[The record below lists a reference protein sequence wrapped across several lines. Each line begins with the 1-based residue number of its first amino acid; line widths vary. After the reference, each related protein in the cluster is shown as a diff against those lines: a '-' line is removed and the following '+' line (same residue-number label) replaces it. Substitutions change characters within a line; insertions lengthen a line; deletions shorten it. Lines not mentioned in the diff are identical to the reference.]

1 MSSAFP
7 HLLSPIELG
16 RVRLRNRV
24 VMGSMHTGL
33 EDRAWHIDRLAAFFA
48 ERARGGVGLIV
59 TGGYSPS
66 RDGWLWPFAC
76 AMLDETDAERHRVI
90 TQAVHEAGGK
100 IALQILHGGRDSN
113 IPTNLAP
120 SAVASP
126 LTAFEPRAFTE
137 QEIETTIADHVRCAR
152 LARLAGYDGV
162 EIMGGEGFLI
172 NQFLAP
178 RTNTR
183 TDRWGGSAANRR
195 RFPVE
200 VAARTRA
207 AVGDDLLIMFRMS
220 LAEFVEDGQTYA
232 EIIDLAK
239 ELEGAGVD
247 VINTD
252 IGWHESRVPT
262 IVTSVPRAAFVGYT
276 AALKEH
282 ISIPVC
288 ASNRI
293 NMPEVAEQILERGEA
308 DLISLARPLLADPEW
323 VNKAAGSRVDEINTC
338 IACNQACLDHTFTRQ
353 TVSCL
358 VNPRACHE
366 TLLRLLPTRRA
377 KRVAV
382 VGAGPAGLSAAIGL
396 AERGHRVELFEA
408 EDRIGGQF
416 DLARRIPGKEEFDE
430 TIRYYRRKLE
440 LTGVTVH
447 LNARVT
453 AAQLAAGD
461 WDDVVL
467 ATGVRPRVPDIPGID
482 HPMVLSYPELIRREK
497 PVGDRVAVIG
507 AGGIGFDVGEFLTAG
522 HQGTLPLDQWR
533 DEWGVTD
540 DIHAPGQLRTR
551 RPAPGIREVT
561 LLQRKSGPFGL
572 TLGKTTGWIHR
583 AALEAR
589 GVEQIGGVNYERI
602 DDRGL
607 HISFGPQRQ
616 GRRVIEVDNVV
627 VCAGQESV
635 RDLGDQLESLGVRVH
650 VIGGADEAKELD
662 AKRAIQQGTQLAAEL

>member
-7 HLLSPIELG
+7 HLLSPIDLG

-90 TQAVHEAGGK
+90 TEAVHEAGGK

-152 LARLAGYDGV
+152 LAQLAGYDGV

-200 VAARTRA
+200 VATRTRA

-239 ELEGAGVD
+239 ELEAAGVD

-366 TLLRLLPTRRA
+366 TLLQLLPTRRA

-396 AERGHRVELFEA
+396 AERGHQVELFEA

-440 LTGVTVH
+440 LTGVTVR

-453 AAQLAAGD
+453 AEQLAAGD

-522 HQGTLPLDQWR
+522 HQGPLTLDEWR

-540 DIHAPGQLRTR
+540 DIHAPGQLRPR

-589 GVEQIGGVNYERI
+589 GVQQIGGVNYERI

-662 AKRAIQQGTQLAAEL
+662 AERAIQQGTQLAAEL

>member
-90 TQAVHEAGGK
+90 TEAVHEAGGK

-137 QEIETTIADHVRCAR
+137 QEIETTIADHVRCAQ
-152 LARLAGYDGV
+152 LAQLAGYDGV

-183 TDRWGGSAANRR
+183 TDRWGGSAENRR

-200 VAARTRA
+200 VAARTRD

-239 ELEGAGVD
+239 ELEVAGVD

-396 AERGHRVELFEA
+396 AERGHQVELFEA

-453 AAQLAAGD
+453 AGQLAAGD

>member
-7 HLLSPIELG
+7 HLLSPIDLG

-90 TQAVHEAGGK
+90 TEAVHEEGGK

-152 LARLAGYDGV
+152 LAQLAGYDGV

-200 VAARTRA
+200 VATRTRA

-239 ELEGAGVD
+239 ELEAAGVD

-366 TLLRLLPTRRA
+366 TLLQLLPTRRA

-396 AERGHRVELFEA
+396 AERGHQVELFEA

-440 LTGVTVH
+440 LTGVTVR

-453 AAQLAAGD
+453 AEQLAAGD

-522 HQGTLPLDQWR
+522 HQGPLTLDEWR

-540 DIHAPGQLRTR
+540 DIHAPGQLRPR

-589 GVEQIGGVNYERI
+589 GVQQIGGVNYERI

-662 AKRAIQQGTQLAAEL
+662 AERAIQQGTQLAAEL

>member
-1 MSSAFP
+1 MSSTFP

-33 EDRAWHIDRLAAFFA
+33 EDRPWHIDRLAAFFA

-66 RDGWLWPFAC
+66 REGWLWPFAC
-76 AMLDETDAERHRVI
+76 AMLDETDAERHRAI
-90 TQAVHEAGGK
+90 TEAVHEAGGK

-152 LARLAGYDGV
+152 LAQLAGYDGV

-200 VAARTRA
+200 VATRTRD
-207 AVGDDLLIMFRMS
+207 AVGEDLLVMFRMS
-220 LAEFVEDGQTYA
+220 LAEFVEEGQTFV

-239 ELEGAGVD
+239 ELESAGVD

-282 ISIPVC
+282 ITIPVC

-293 NMPEVAEQILERGEA
+293 NMPEVAEDILARGEA
-308 DLISLARPLLADPEW
+308 DLISLARPLLADPDW
-323 VNKAAGSRVDEINTC
+323 VNKAAESRVDEINTC

-366 TLLRLLPTRRA
+366 TLLELLPTKRA
-377 KRVAV
+377 KRIAV
-382 VGAGPAGLSAAIGL
+382 VGAGPAGLSAAVGL

-408 EDRIGGQF
+408 ESRIGGQF
-416 DLARRIPGKEEFDE
+416 DLARRIPGKEEFHE

-447 LNARVT
+447 LDVRAT
-453 AAQLAAGD
+453 AEQLAAGG
-461 WDDVVL
+461 WDEVVL
-467 ATGVRPRVPDIPGID
+467 ATGVRPRVPDILGID
-482 HPMVLSYPELIRREK
+482 HPMVLSYPELIRKER
-497 PVGDRVAVIG
+497 PVGNRVAVIG
-507 AGGIGFDVGEFLTAG
+507 AGGIGFDVSEFLTAN
-522 HQGTLPLDQWR
+522 HHTALTLDQWR

-540 DIHAPGQLRTR
+540 DIHAPGQLRAR
-551 RPAPGIREVT
+551 RPAKAIREVT

-607 HISFGPQRQ
+607 HLSFGPQRQ
-616 GRRVIEVDNVV
+616 GGRVIEVDNVV

-635 RDLGDQLESLGVRVH
+635 RDMKDQLESRGVRVH
-650 VIGGADEAKELD
+650 LIGGADEAKELD
-662 AKRAIQQGTQLAAEL
+662 AERAIQQGTQLAAEL